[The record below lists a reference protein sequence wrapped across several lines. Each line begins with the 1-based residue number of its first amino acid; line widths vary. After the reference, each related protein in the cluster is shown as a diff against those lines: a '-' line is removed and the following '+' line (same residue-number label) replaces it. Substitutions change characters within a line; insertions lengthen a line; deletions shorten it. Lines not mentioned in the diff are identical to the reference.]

1 MFIEFPRELWYK
13 IKSYEYQLIHY
24 PIMNTIINDM
34 AIHSYMPYY
43 LSIHKDK
50 GGDKL
55 FSFMLSK
62 KSMWEW
68 YCTES
73 VMEKLCYKYDRIARD
88 NYD

>member
-1 MFIEFPRELWYK
+1 MITFPQDVWFM
-13 IKSYEYQLIHY
+13 IKSYEYQMIHY
-24 PIMNTIINDM
+24 PVFEKIIKELSF
-34 AIHSYMPYY
+34 HSYMPYY

-68 YCTES
+68 YYTER